1 MSGSKGTNKNKVGFF
16 SLVKCF
22 FKQFGENSSS
32 LFSDAMVYSTLIA
45 VVPCIAVV
53 YVILNRFG
61 VIEPVAA
68 ALGEYVLNT
77 FGEKTGNTLIAYL
90 NTFTENA
97 MGLGIVSMIS
107 FAITFVLLVD
117 KIFAV
122 FNKIYHTKRVG
133 NPIVRYLKY
142 AGIIGLGIAAI
153 VLTVLL
159 MGRFNFLVLRFRQM
173 KLSFVEILVK
183 HAIQVVTIF
192 GILLAMIVL
201 IPHGPVNFRSGVIG
215 SAFGTVGI
223 YILGYIFSFVVKY
236 SVKYSLI
243 YGSLATLMFSFMFLS
258 YLWKIVFAAVTISYV
273 HQKETVG
280 FEESEK

>member
-1 MSGSKGTNKNKVGFF
+1 
-16 SLVKCF
+16 
-22 FKQFGENSSS
+22 
-32 LFSDAMVYSTLIA
+32 MVYSTLIA
-45 VVPCIAVV
+45 VVPCIAVI
-53 YVILNRFG
+53 YVVLNRFG

-68 ALGEYVLNT
+68 ALGEYVVST

-97 MGLGIVSMIS
+97 MSLGIVSMVS

-117 KIFAV
+117 KIFSV
-122 FNKIYHTKRVG
+122 FNKIYHIHRVD
-133 NPIVRYLKY
+133 NPIVRYLKH
-142 AGIIGLGIAAI
+142 AGVIALGLAAI
-153 VLTVLL
+153 VLAVFL

-173 KLSFVEILVK
+173 RLSVVEILVK
-183 HAIQVVTIF
+183 HAIQVASIF

-201 IPHGPVNFRSGVIG
+201 IPHGKVNFRSGVIG
-215 SAFGTVGI
+215 AAFGTVGL
-223 YILGYIFSFVVKY
+223 YALGYLFGFVVKY

-280 FEESEK
+280 FEESDK